1 MDNIPGATEPGK
13 EGVERATYGRGTND
27 GAVNGMNCERMGQ
40 MGDDLG
46 RFIVEYRD
54 LAQLLK
60 IFIVS

>member
-1 MDNIPGATEPGK
+1 MDNIPGATGPGK
-13 EGVERATYGRGTND
+13 GVEGATNGRGTND

-40 MGDDLG
+40 MGDDLE

-60 IFIVS
+60 FSIVS